1 MDEIHM
7 IWVKSFLIS
16 FRHVQ
21 DGRTLISNTST
32 QFLNETFS
40 YPCYGTKEKSAVDFT
55 MCVYSLEKPALP
67 LTLASDVARL
77 ALCFGTIHFIIWAA
91 SAAYFML
98 SLVRIWTTL
107 RLAWPRTC
115 AFIFHGAGLIAVF
128 SFLSW
133 DQFGKR
139 IQENDVSFPL
149 IPSTVI
155 LYWKILFLGMLIR
168 PPVSHTI
175 TVMLHALDQIESA
188 LVKLQRNSCSSLP
201 NSST

>member
-67 LTLASDVARL
+67 LTLASDVARYMNSRLHLSWYDTTSERLAIFVRL

-91 SAAYFML
+91 SGFFEI
-98 SLVRIWTTL
+98 SLPIGKGTVNIFSPSL
-107 RLAWPRTC
+107 NSC
-115 AFIFHGAGLIAVF
+115 IFHAYIGANLDFSETCMAQVRLWVMQLF
-128 SFLSW
+128 AQSFLSLI
-133 DQFGKR
+133 DPFLLFY
-139 IQENDVSFPL
+139 VSGRVLSF
-149 IPSTVI
+149 
-155 LYWKILFLGMLIR
+155 FM
-168 PPVSHTI
+168 
-175 TVMLHALDQIESA
+175 E
-188 LVKLQRNSCSSLP
+188 LV
-201 NSST
+201 